1 MLYKL
6 SLSNLNIYLIKI
18 CLFSILI
25 NIFCY
30 KQTFGKE
37 YIILQSTTSTQNSG
51 LYDYILPKFT
61 EKNDIDVRVVAVGTG
76 QAIKNAQNCD
86 GDVLIV
92 HSKTSEE
99 IFVKSGYGIYRK
111 DLMYNDFV
119 IIGPENDPAKVKSSD
134 NAFEAFKKIFNERA
148 IFASRGDESGTH
160 KAEIKIWNNLN
171 MNTNDFSGGWYRELG
186 LGMGATLNVAVQM
199 DAYVLSDRATWL
211 AFKNKRQHLILF
223 EGDESLFNQY
233 GIIPVNPNK
242 CPSVKT
248 NLSKI
253 FIDWMLSM
261 EGQNYISSYKKN
273 GQQLFFPN

>member
-1 MLYKL
+1 MLNKL
-6 SLSNLNIYLIKI
+6 SLSTLNIYLIKI
-18 CLFSILI
+18 CLFSIFI

-61 EKNDIDVRVVAVGTG
+61 EQNGIDVRVVAVGTG

>member
-1 MLYKL
+1 MSKKL
-6 SLSNLNIYLIKI
+6 RFYNFNIYFITI
-18 CLFSILI
+18 FLFSMFI
-25 NIFCY
+25 NIYCY
-30 KQTFGKE
+30 KPSFGKE

-51 LYDYILPKFT
+51 LYDYILPQFIK
-61 EKNDIDVRVVAVGTG
+61 KNGIDVRVVAVGTG

-92 HSKTSEE
+92 HSKDSEE
-99 IFVKSGYGIYRK
+99 NFVRSGFGLYRK
-111 DLMYNDFV
+111 NLMYNDFV
-119 IIGPENDPAKVKSSD
+119 IIGPENDPAKVKSSG

-160 KAEIKIWNNLN
+160 KTEIKIWNNLN
-171 MNTNDFSGGWYRELG
+171 MSTNDFNGGWYRELG

-199 DAYVLSDRATWL
+199 DAYALSDRATWL

-242 CPSVKT
+242 CPYVKT

-253 FIDWMLSM
+253 FIDWILSM
-261 EGQNYISSYKKN
+261 EGQNLISSYKKN

>member
-1 MLYKL
+1 MSKKL
-6 SLSNLNIYLIKI
+6 RFYNFNIYFITI
-18 CLFSILI
+18 FLFSMFI
-25 NIFCY
+25 NIYCY
-30 KQTFGKE
+30 KPSFGKE

-51 LYDYILPKFT
+51 LYDYILPQFIK
-61 EKNDIDVRVVAVGTG
+61 KNGIDVRVVAVGTG

-92 HSKTSEE
+92 HSKDSEE
-99 IFVKSGYGIYRK
+99 NFVRSGFGLYRK
-111 DLMYNDFV
+111 NLMYNDFV
-119 IIGPENDPAKVKSSD
+119 IIGPENDPAKVKSSG

-160 KAEIKIWNNLN
+160 KTEIKIWNNLN
-171 MNTNDFSGGWYRELG
+171 MSTNDFNGGWYRELG

-253 FIDWMLSM
+253 FIDWILSM
-261 EGQNYISSYKKN
+261 EGQNFISSYKKN

>member
-1 MLYKL
+1 MSKKL
-6 SLSNLNIYLIKI
+6 RFYNFNIYFIMI
-18 CLFSILI
+18 FLFSMFI
-25 NIFCY
+25 NIYCY
-30 KQTFGKE
+30 KPSFGKE

-51 LYDYILPKFT
+51 LYDYILPQFIK
-61 EKNDIDVRVVAVGTG
+61 KNGIDVRVVAVGTG

-92 HSKTSEE
+92 HSKDSEE
-99 IFVKSGYGIYRK
+99 NFVRSGFGLYRK

-160 KAEIKIWNNLN
+160 KTEIKIWNNLN
-171 MNTNDFSGGWYRELG
+171 MSTNDFNGGWYRELG

-199 DAYVLSDRATWL
+199 DAYALSDRATWL

-253 FIDWMLSM
+253 FIDWILSM
-261 EGQNYISSYKKN
+261 EGQNLISSYKKN

>member
-1 MLYKL
+1 MLKKL
-6 SLSNLNIYLIKI
+6 SLYYLNIYLIKFF
-18 CLFSILI
+18 LFSILI
-25 NIFCY
+25 NIYSFD
-30 KQTFGKE
+30 TSFGKE

-51 LYDYILPKFT
+51 LYDYILPIFSNLK
-61 EKNDIDVRVVAVGTG
+61 DVDVRVVAVGTG

-92 HSKTSEE
+92 HSKDSEE
-99 IFVKSGYGIYRK
+99 NFVKSGFGLYRK

-134 NAFEAFKKIFNERA
+134 NAFEAFKKIFDKRA
-148 IFASRGDESGTH
+148 IFSSRGDESGTH
-160 KAEIKIWNNLN
+160 KAEIRMWNNLN
-171 MNTNDFSGGWYRELG
+171 INTNDFSGGWYRELG

-223 EGDESLFNQY
+223 EGDENLFNQY

-253 FIDWMLSM
+253 FIDWMLSI

>member
-1 MLYKL
+1 MSKKL
-6 SLSNLNIYLIKI
+6 RFYNFNIYFIMI
-18 CLFSILI
+18 FLFSMFI
-25 NIFCY
+25 NIYCY
-30 KQTFGKE
+30 KPSFGKE

-51 LYDYILPKFT
+51 LYDYILPQFIK
-61 EKNDIDVRVVAVGTG
+61 KNGIDVRVVAVGTG

-92 HSKTSEE
+92 HSKDSEE
-99 IFVKSGYGIYRK
+99 NFVRSGFGLYRK
-111 DLMYNDFV
+111 NLMYNDFV
-119 IIGPENDPAKVKSSD
+119 IIGPENDPAKVKSSS

-160 KAEIKIWNNLN
+160 KTEIKIWNNLN
-171 MNTNDFSGGWYRELG
+171 MSTNDFNGGWYRELG

-199 DAYVLSDRATWL
+199 DAYALSDRATWL

-253 FIDWMLSM
+253 FIDWILSM
-261 EGQNYISSYKKN
+261 EGQNLISSYKKN

>member
-1 MLYKL
+1 MSKKL
-6 SLSNLNIYLIKI
+6 RFYNFNVYFITIFLFSMFINIY
-18 CLFSILI
+18 
-25 NIFCY
+25 CY
-30 KQTFGKE
+30 KPSFGKE

-51 LYDYILPKFT
+51 LYDYILPQFIK
-61 EKNDIDVRVVAVGTG
+61 KNGIDVRVVAVGTG

-92 HSKTSEE
+92 HSKDSEE
-99 IFVKSGYGIYRK
+99 NFVRSGFGLYRK
-111 DLMYNDFV
+111 NLMYNDFV
-119 IIGPENDPAKVKSSD
+119 IIGPENDPAKVKSSS

-160 KAEIKIWNNLN
+160 KTEIKIWNNLN
-171 MNTNDFSGGWYRELG
+171 MSTNDFNGGWYRELG

-253 FIDWMLSM
+253 FIDWILSM
-261 EGQNYISSYKKN
+261 EGQNLISSYKKN

>member
-1 MLYKL
+1 MSKKL
-6 SLSNLNIYLIKI
+6 RFYNFNIYFITI
-18 CLFSILI
+18 FLFSMFI
-25 NIFCY
+25 NIYCY
-30 KQTFGKE
+30 KPSFGKE

-51 LYDYILPKFT
+51 LYDYILPQFIK
-61 EKNDIDVRVVAVGTG
+61 KNGIDVRVVAVGTG

-92 HSKTSEE
+92 HSKDSEE
-99 IFVKSGYGIYRK
+99 NFVRSGFGLYRK
-111 DLMYNDFV
+111 NLMYNDFV
-119 IIGPENDPAKVKSSD
+119 IIGPENDPAKVKSSG

-171 MNTNDFSGGWYRELG
+171 MNTNDFNGGWYRELG

-199 DAYVLSDRATWL
+199 DAYALSDRATWL

-253 FIDWMLSM
+253 FIDWILSM
-261 EGQNYISSYKKN
+261 EGQNLISSYKKN

>member
-1 MLYKL
+1 MSKKL
-6 SLSNLNIYLIKI
+6 RFYNFNIYFITI
-18 CLFSILI
+18 FLFSMFI
-25 NIFCY
+25 NIYCY
-30 KQTFGKE
+30 KPSFGKE

-51 LYDYILPKFT
+51 LYDYILPQFI
-61 EKNDIDVRVVAVGTG
+61 KNNGIDVRVVAVGTG

-92 HSKTSEE
+92 HSKDSEE
-99 IFVKSGYGIYRK
+99 NFVRSGFGLYRK
-111 DLMYNDFV
+111 NLMYNDFV
-119 IIGPENDPAKVKSSD
+119 IIGPENDPAKVKSSS

-160 KAEIKIWNNLN
+160 KTEIKIWNNLN
-171 MNTNDFSGGWYRELG
+171 MSTNDFNGGWYRELG

-211 AFKNKRQHLILF
+211 AFKNKLQHLILF
-223 EGDESLFNQY
+223 EGDDNLFNQY

-253 FIDWMLSM
+253 FIDWMLSI
-261 EGQNYISSYKKN
+261 EGQNFISSYKKN

>member
-1 MLYKL
+1 MLKKL
-6 SLSNLNIYLIKI
+6 SFYYLNIYLIKFF
-18 CLFSILI
+18 LFSILI
-25 NIFCY
+25 NIYSFD
-30 KQTFGKE
+30 TSFGKE

-51 LYDYILPKFT
+51 LYDYILPIFSNLK
-61 EKNDIDVRVVAVGTG
+61 DVDVRVVAVGTG

-92 HSKTSEE
+92 HSKNSEE
-99 IFVKSGYGIYRK
+99 NFVKSGFGLYRK

-134 NAFEAFKKIFNERA
+134 NAFEAFKKIFDKRA
-148 IFASRGDESGTH
+148 TFASRGDESGTH
-160 KAEIKIWNNLN
+160 KAEIKMWNNLN
-171 MNTNDFSGGWYRELG
+171 IKKNDFSGGWYRELG

-199 DAYVLSDRATWL
+199 DAYVFSDRATWL

-223 EGDESLFNQY
+223 EGDENLFNQY

-253 FIDWMLSM
+253 FIDWMLSI

>member
-1 MLYKL
+1 MLNKI
-6 SLSNLNIYLIKI
+6 SLSTLNIYLIKI
-18 CLFSILI
+18 CLFSIFI

-30 KQTFGKE
+30 KHTFSKE

-61 EKNDIDVRVVAVGTG
+61 EYNDIDVRVVAVGTG

-92 HSKTSEE
+92 HSKASEE

-171 MNTNDFSGGWYRELG
+171 MNTNDFNGGWYRELG

>member
-1 MLYKL
+1 MLKKL
-6 SLSNLNIYLIKI
+6 SFYYLNIYLIKFF
-18 CLFSILI
+18 LFSILI
-25 NIFCY
+25 NIYSFD
-30 KQTFGKE
+30 TSFGKE

-51 LYDYILPKFT
+51 LYDYILPIFSNLK
-61 EKNDIDVRVVAVGTG
+61 DVDVRVVAVGTG

-92 HSKTSEE
+92 HSKDSEE
-99 IFVKSGYGIYRK
+99 NFVKSGFGLYRK

-134 NAFEAFKKIFNERA
+134 NAFEAFKKIFDKRA
-148 IFASRGDESGTH
+148 IFSSRGDESGTH
-160 KAEIKIWNNLN
+160 KAEIRMWNNLN
-171 MNTNDFSGGWYRELG
+171 INTNDFSGGWYRELG

-223 EGDESLFNQY
+223 EGDENLFNQY

-242 CPSVKT
+242 CPSVKK

>member
-1 MLYKL
+1 MSKKL
-6 SLSNLNIYLIKI
+6 RFYNFNIYFIKI
-18 CLFSILI
+18 LLFSMFI
-25 NIFCY
+25 NIYCY
-30 KQTFGKE
+30 KPSFGKE

-51 LYDYILPKFT
+51 LYDYILPQFIK
-61 EKNDIDVRVVAVGTG
+61 KNGIDVRVVAVGTG

-92 HSKTSEE
+92 HSKDSEE
-99 IFVKSGYGIYRK
+99 NFVRSGFGLYRK
-111 DLMYNDFV
+111 NLMYNDFV
-119 IIGPENDPAKVKSSD
+119 IIGPENDPAKVKSSG

-160 KAEIKIWNNLN
+160 KTEIKIWNNLN
-171 MNTNDFSGGWYRELG
+171 MSTNDFNGGWYRELG

-253 FIDWMLSM
+253 FIDWILSM
-261 EGQNYISSYKKN
+261 EGQNFISSYKKN